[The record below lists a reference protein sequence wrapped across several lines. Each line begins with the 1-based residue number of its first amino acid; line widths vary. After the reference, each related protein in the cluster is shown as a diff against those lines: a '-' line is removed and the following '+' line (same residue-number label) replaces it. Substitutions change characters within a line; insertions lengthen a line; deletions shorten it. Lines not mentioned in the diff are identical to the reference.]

1 MQDLQVPVSVVIPCY
16 RCVDTIVR
24 AVESINIQT
33 MKPIEV
39 ILVEDHSEDDTI
51 KTLLNLQKN
60 YSNNWIK
67 VIELPEN
74 SGPGTARNIGWET
87 ATQPYIAFLDA
98 DDSWHPQKIEVQYE
112 WMRKHP
118 HVVLTGHKCKI
129 INSQNDTK
137 HPMPV
142 NIKNPKQVKDCHLL
156 LSNRFKTPSVMLRSD
171 DIDKRFDKTKK
182 YSEDFLL
189 WMQICL
195 KKKNCYYFN
204 SDLAF
209 LHKNAFGEGGLSA
222 QLWLIEKGELQNYK
236 TIYKEGLI
244 NIFQLIF
251 FSMFSFA
258 KFLRRY
264 IIVKLRSN

>member
-1 MQDLQVPVSVVIPCY
+1 MANSLAQVSVVIPCY
-16 RCVDTIVR
+16 NCSATIAR
-24 AVESINIQT
+24 AIASVETQT
-33 MKPIEV
+33 MKPLEV
-39 ILVEDHSEDDTI
+39 ILIDDNSKDNTL
-51 KTLLNLQKN
+51 KTLLKLQET
-60 YSNNWIK
+60 YSGNWIK
-67 VIELPEN
+67 IIKLPKN
-74 SGPGTARNIGWET
+74 SGPSTARNIGWET

-98 DDSWHPQKIEVQYE
+98 DDSWHPQKIEVQYK

-118 HVVLTGHKCKI
+118 NVVLTGHKCKI

-137 HPMPV
+137 HPMLI

-171 DIDKRFDKTKK
+171 IDQRFDKTKK

-204 SDLAF
+204 NNLAF
-209 LHKNAFGEGGLSA
+209 LHKHAFGEGGLSA

-236 TIYKEGLI
+236 TIYNKGLI
-244 NIFQLIF
+244 NIFQFIF
-251 FSMFSFA
+251 FSMFSFV

-264 IIVKLRSN
+264 IVVKLRSN